1 MAADRSERRDTDPA
15 AVIADCVA
23 RARAVA
29 PVVAEAAPRIEA
41 ARALT
46 PDVLA
51 ALHEQRLFRLL
62 LPAALGGDAAPPMA
76 LAQVTETIAAADA
89 STAWCL
95 GQGAGCAMSAAYMA
109 PEAAR
114 RVFGPPDSVLAW
126 GAGPEGEAVPVEG
139 GFRAT
144 GRWMFASGSRHATWL
159 GGHCKVIG
167 PDGRP
172 LHRPDGRI
180 LERTVL
186 FPRGEARID
195 DIWHVMGLRGTGS
208 DGYAIEDMVVP
219 AALTLDRDNPAERID
234 AAPVYRI
241 STTGM
246 YSAAFAGVALGVA
259 RGMLDALTAL
269 AADKT
274 PRAARS
280 SLRESAVF
288 QSELARL
295 EAKRRS
301 ARAFLMEAAEAIWA
315 EAVRGEEPSLERR
328 ADLRLASTWAINQGT
343 DVVDAA
349 WRLAG
354 STAIFESRAFERR
367 FRDAHAVSQQLQGRF
382 THFETIGRLRLGHDD
397 GPMFL

>member
-1 MAADRSERRDTDPA
+1 MPAEQRGWSRADTE
-15 AVIADCVA
+15 AVIADCLA

-41 ARALT
+41 ARELT

-51 ALHEQRLFRLL
+51 ALHDQRMFRML
-62 LPAALGGDAAPPMA
+62 LPPALGGDAAPPMA
-76 LAQVTETIAAADA
+76 LAQATETIAAADA

-95 GQGAGCAMSAAYMA
+95 GQGSGCAMAAAYLE
-109 PEAAR
+109 PDAAR
-114 RVFGPPDSVLAW
+114 RVFGAADAVLAW

-167 PDGRP
+167 PDGEP
-172 LHRPDGRI
+172 LRRSDGR
-180 LERTVL
+180 LVERTML
-186 FPRGEARID
+186 FPREQARID
-195 DIWHVMGLRGTGS
+195 NLWHVMGLRGTGS
-208 DGYAIEDMVVP
+208 DGYSIENMMVP
-219 AALTLDRDNPAERID
+219 AELTLERDGPDDRVDR
-234 AAPVYRI
+234 APVYRI
-241 STTGM
+241 STTAM

-280 SLRESAVF
+280 ALRENTVF
-288 QSELARL
+288 QSELAKL

-315 EAVRGEEPSLERR
+315 EAVGGEDPSLDRR
-328 ADLRLASTWAINQGT
+328 ADLRLASTWAINQAT

-397 GPMFL
+397 AALFL